1 MKAKRAIITFLQ
13 KFVSPSQHVPGIKL
27 VIQQESGKKFD
38 FGHTIR
44 FPYPSDGPFRVNF
57 PKTELIISARSVAV
71 VVRN

>member
-44 FPYPSDGPFRVNF
+44 FIQVMDLSG
-57 PKTELIISARSVAV
+57 
-71 VVRN
+71 